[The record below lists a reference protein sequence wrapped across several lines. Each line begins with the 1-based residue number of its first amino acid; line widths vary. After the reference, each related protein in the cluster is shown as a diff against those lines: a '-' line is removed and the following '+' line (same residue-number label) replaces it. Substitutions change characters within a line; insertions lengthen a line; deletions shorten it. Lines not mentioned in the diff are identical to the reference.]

1 MSRLKKTALSAAGAV
16 VRRTAT
22 VASRVAAV
30 GPNDRPARNFGRF
43 GDGTH
48 LGWPTGSVFGE
59 QWIWIGCD
67 TLIAPHVTL
76 SAGMATAV
84 EMDTES
90 VVRIGD
96 RCLIGRGTAIVGH
109 RAVDIGDDVY
119 TGMNVYITD
128 QNHGY
133 ENLDLP
139 IGVQAPT
146 EEPVNIGSGSW
157 IGSGAVILPGA
168 KIGVHV
174 VVGANSVVRGEIPD
188 YSVVVGVPGRVV
200 RRHDGTAWRRT
211 GSGKQPA
218 LAWPNQLG
226 NSRG

>member
-1 MSRLKKTALSAAGAV
+1 MPRLRETALSAAGAV
-16 VRRTAT
+16 VRRTAAA
-22 VASRVAAV
+22 ASRVAAV
-30 GPNDRPARNFGRF
+30 GPKDRPARNFGRF

-48 LGWPTGSVFGE
+48 LGWPTGSMFGE
-59 QWIWIGCD
+59 QWIWLGCD

-133 ENLDLP
+133 EDLNLP
-139 IGVQAPT
+139 IGVQTPT
-146 EEPVNIGSGSW
+146 EEPVTIGSGSW

-168 KIGVHV
+168 RIGIHV

-188 YSVVVGVPGRVV
+188 YSVVVGVPGPVSYT
-200 RRHDGTAWRRT
+200 HLTLPTKA
-211 GSGKQPA
+211 
-218 LAWPNQLG
+218 
-226 NSRG
+226 